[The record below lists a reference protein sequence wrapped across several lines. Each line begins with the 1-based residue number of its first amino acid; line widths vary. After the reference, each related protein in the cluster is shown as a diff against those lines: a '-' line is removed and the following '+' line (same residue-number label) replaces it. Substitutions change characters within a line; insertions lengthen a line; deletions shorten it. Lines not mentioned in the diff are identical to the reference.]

1 MSCSGVE
8 VYQNVSDKV
17 LEEETSEASVWI
29 PQKEKEVEADLLE
42 IQIVNLPLA
51 FTRLSNSLPGKL
63 HLTHNQVG

>member
-17 LEEETSEASVWI
+17 LEEETSEESVWI
-29 PQKEKEVEADLLE
+29 PQKEKEVEAEMLE

-51 FTRLSNSLPGKL
+51 CL
-63 HLTHNQVG
+63 